1 MKVNTLASYFVL
13 MLSAISMIVPMAK
26 ASKTYRTLGHP
37 TTSKNSKKSHKGKL
51 DTKKANDHMNYL
63 PFSMSMDDPDFS
75 LDMRSLEMS
84 LDMSYAKCKGKSKDG
99 KKESHKS

>member
-1 MKVNTLASYFVL
+1 MKVNNLAAYIVVT
-13 MLSAISMIVPMAK
+13 LSAISTIVPMAH
-26 ASKTYRTLGHP
+26 ATKTYRTLEHHTG
-37 TTSKNSKKSHKGKL
+37 KKSKKSDKGKP
-51 DTKKANDHMNYL
+51 DAKKTDDDMDYL